1 MLKHT
6 KSLEISDIPSWEVPP
21 ILEYFNEIKLDV
33 SKYAQYPHKYVCF
46 HYKYHLSQ

>member
-6 KSLEISDIPSWEVPP
+6 KALEISDIPSWEVPP
-21 ILEYFNEIKLDV
+21 ILEYFNEIQLDV
-33 SKYAQYPHKYVCF
+33 SKYDQYPHTYVCF